1 MSKHMTPQP
10 SAGGGGQAI
19 KRTYIGQGEHAID
32 GGDNAVIATLLGSCV
47 SCCIWDP
54 LRKIGGM
61 NHVLFTDNNS
71 NAADVFGHGVNGMEL
86 LINGLLRLGAD
97 RRNLKAKVFGGAKMI
112 QGLSDEGSRNG
123 EFVVEFLAR
132 EEIEYL
138 GGDLGG
144 TRARRLEFWPGS
156 GRARMK
162 YVEQAV
168 PVKPVKPAPK
178 DDGGSIELF

>member
-1 MSKHMTPQP
+1 MSEHIRPQP
-10 SAGGGGQAI
+10 SAGSESQPI
-19 KRTYIGQGEHAID
+19 KRTYIGQGEYAID
-32 GGDNAVIATLLGSCV
+32 SGDYAVIATLLGSCV

-54 LRKIGGM
+54 IRKIGGM
-61 NHVLFTDNNS
+61 NHVLFTDNSS

-97 RRNLKAKVFGGAKMI
+97 RRSLKAKVFGGAKMI
-112 QGLSDEGSRNG
+112 QGLSDEGTRNG
-123 EFVVEFLAR
+123 EFVIEFLAR

-144 TRARRLEFWPGS
+144 TRARRIEFWPGS

-168 PVKPVKPAPK
+168 PVKEVKPPKK
-178 DDGGSIELF
+178 DDSGDLELF